1 MITPEEKM
9 KYEVAEEL
17 GLLDES
23 AGRGMEIFIIQGNRT
38 DWREAGR
45 TQASAAAKRCGRG
58 VKVTKVLRMLISM
71 NIYRESLKT
80 ESPFAYNRKA

>member
-1 MITPEEKM
+1 M
-9 KYEVAEEL
+9 
-17 GLLDES
+17 
-23 AGRGMEIFIIQGNRT
+23 
-38 DWREAGR
+38 

-80 ESPFAYNRKA
+80 ESPFAIIEKLD